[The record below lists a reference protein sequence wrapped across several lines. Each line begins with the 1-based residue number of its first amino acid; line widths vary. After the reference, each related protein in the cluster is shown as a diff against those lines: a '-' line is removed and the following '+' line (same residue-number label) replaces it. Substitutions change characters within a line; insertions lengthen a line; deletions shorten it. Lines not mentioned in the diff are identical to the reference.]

1 VSLVILCLFN
11 GLVFGDD
18 TDSLVVTE
26 NGNVGIGTA
35 SPQSKLEI
43 FGDGSTV
50 GSAAI
55 RFNQPAGENGFS
67 IGLGT
72 EDNKLHI
79 GDSWNPESGTHVTI
93 QQDGN
98 VGIGTTNPG
107 YKLDI
112 ENSGAFAIELRDS
125 SAGGTSGFIGVDSGK
140 MFLGGTTDDNSNI
153 VLDRSGSGN
162 VGIGTTSPQSK
173 LHVKGRIQQG
183 NRFFTYAISGNTTL
197 NTEFS
202 HDIYTCGASQVVHIE
217 AAITHW
223 SAGYRAT
230 VDKIFYMDSYTTLSA
245 DTILDNGTG
254 TAGSWSFQ
262 RMVTGNNGH
271 GDTSDKLRI
280 THKAGSY
287 HGGANYYIYIKSTC
301 PIKEM

>member
-1 VSLVILCLFN
+1 MKAARVINSVYVSLILLCLSN

-26 NGNVGIGTA
+26 TGNVGIGTA

-43 FGDGSTV
+43 FGDGSAV

-93 QQDGN
+93 QQN
-98 VGIGTTNPG
+98 
-107 YKLDI
+107 
-112 ENSGAFAIELRDS
+112 
-125 SAGGTSGFIGVDSGK
+125 
-140 MFLGGTTDDNSNI
+140 
-153 VLDRSGSGN
+153 GN
-162 VGIGTTSPQSK
+162 VGIGTTSPESD

-183 NRFFTYAISGNTTL
+183 NRFFTYAISGSATL

-223 SAGYRAT
+223 SAAYRAA

-245 DTILDNGTG
+245 DTILDNSTA

-262 RMVTGNNGH
+262 RVVTGHNGH

-301 PIKEM
+301 PINEM